1 MRFVSATAL
10 ALTGALCVAQLHAQ
24 QPPAQPP
31 AGQPAAGGQRA
42 MNPADAA
49 RKVPGGGI
57 LAAGWQGKIDANE
70 AAKGSALNDS
80 KFEMKG
86 STFSINSGPAG
97 IYWNPAHS
105 QTGDFTVSA
114 TFTEPQ
120 YQSAMG
126 HSHPYGLFIGGNK
139 LDTETPTML
148 YCAAYG
154 DGRYIVRAFPTAF
167 VPPGPSGRRP
177 AAHEAVKKAAAKG
190 EPVTQQISMSLKGS
204 RVTCNIN
211 GAEVANLSKDDLV
224 GAGKLDGIQGNVGI
238 RVSHNVDVNVTDFKV
253 TKQ

>member
-10 ALTGALCVAQLHAQ
+10 TLAGALCVAPLFAQ
-24 QPPAQPP
+24 Q
-31 AGQPAAGGQRA
+31 
-42 MNPADAA
+42 DAA

-57 LAAGWQGKIDANE
+57 IGSGWQGKIDANE
-70 AAKGSALNDS
+70 AAKGSVLNDS
-80 KFEMKG
+80 KFEAKA
-86 STFSINSGPAG
+86 SAITINSGPAG
-97 IYWNPAHS
+97 IYWNPANS
-105 QTGDFTVSA
+105 QSGDFTVSA

-126 HSHPYGLFIGGNK
+126 HPHPYGLFIGGNK
-139 LDTETPTML
+139 LDTDSPTLL

-154 DGRYIVRAFPTAF
+154 DGRYIVRAFPTSFA
-167 VPPGPSGRRP
+167 PPGPSGRRP

-204 RVTCNIN
+204 RVTCSIN
-211 GAEVANLSKDDLV
+211 GAEVANLSKDELV
-224 GAGKLDGIQGNVGI
+224 GAGKLDSIQGNVGI